1 MSEYIS
7 QRAKA
12 IKPSPTL
19 TMHAKAREM
28 AAKGI
33 NVINFG
39 VGEPDF
45 NTPEY
50 IKAAGIQAIQ
60 DNFTRYTAASGIPEL
75 RKAICAKLKNEN
87 NLDYSPD
94 EILVTPGAKASIATV
109 LMALCNSGDEVL
121 IPTPYWVSYPSQ
133 VEMVDAIPVYLPAN
147 ESTDF
152 KITAEQLDNVLKTLK
167 KPKVLILNS
176 PNNPTGAV
184 YTKVELQAIADI
196 CVKHDLLVISD
207 EIYEKLVY
215 DGEEHYSIAQ
225 VSAEIKQRTI
235 VINGVSKAFA
245 MTGWRMGYA
254 AGPIDIIKAATRLQG
269 HTTSCVTSITQKASV
284 TALSEDDG
292 SIEKMRLE
300 FDRRRNFLVNEIN
313 QIPHVSCSLPK
324 GAFYTMANVGYYIEN
339 NRNGITDTNDL
350 CIYLLENAHIAVVT
364 GTAFGMENYV
374 RFSYANSMENLREGL
389 RRFQNGLESLL

>member
-1 MSEYIS
+1 MPEYVS
-7 QRAKA
+7 QRAKS
-12 IKPSPTL
+12 IKSSPTL

-33 NVINFG
+33 DVINFG

-45 NTPEY
+45 DTPDY
-50 IKAAGIQAIQ
+50 IKNAGIQAIQ
-60 DNFTRYTAASGIPEL
+60 DNFTRYTAAAGIPEL
-75 RKAICAKLKNEN
+75 RKAIVAKLKNEN
-87 NLDYSPD
+87 HLDYSLD
-94 EILVTPGAKASIATV
+94 EILVSPGAKASIATV
-109 LMALCNSGDEVL
+109 LMAICNPGDEVL
-121 IPTPYWVSYPSQ
+121 IPAPYWVSYPSQ
-133 VEMVDAIPVYLPAN
+133 VEMVDAIPVYLSAD

-152 KITAEQLDNVLKTLK
+152 KISAEQLSNTLAALK
-167 KPKVLILNS
+167 KPKVLLLNS

-184 YTKVELQAIADI
+184 YNSTELEAIAAV

-207 EIYEKLVY
+207 EIYEKLIY

-225 VSAEIKQRTI
+225 VSDEIKQRTV

-284 TALSEDDG
+284 AALTEDDG

-300 FDRRRNFLVNEIN
+300 FDRRRTFLVDEIN
-313 QIPHVSCSLPK
+313 QIPHVSCALPK
-324 GAFYTMANVGYYIEN
+324 GAFYIMANVSHYVIN
-339 NRNGITDTNDL
+339 NRKGIADTNDL
-350 CIYLLENAHIAVVT
+350 CVYLLENAHIAVVT

-389 RRFQNGLESLL
+389 QRFKNGLDSLL